1 MQSDLHQAGEAVF
14 SLVAQSY
21 SWGIQIT
28 DEKKI
33 AKKLWQF
40 FQWGDKRQYVFKFA
54 FYNGVCFY

>member
-1 MQSDLHQAGEAVF
+1 MQSDLRQAGEAVF

-40 FQWGDKRQYVFKFA
+40 FQWGDKRQDVF
-54 FYNGVCFY
+54 